1 MSEYEDILYE
11 NRGNVAWITINR
23 PERYNA
29 FRMQTIDELIAA
41 FRRVWG
47 DRQAGAVVLTGAGE
61 KAFCAGGDQKE
72 RADRGDYG
80 EHPIGVAEAYTLHRL
95 MRDVP
100 KPTIAAV
107 NGFAIGGGHIL
118 HVICDVSIAAEHA
131 RFGQA
136 GPRVGSFEAGLGA
149 GYLARVV
156 GEKRAREIWFLCEQV
171 DAATAERW
179 GLVNRVVPMAELHA
193 AAQEW
198 GEKMAALSPTALKF
212 LKHAF
217 NADTEAIAGIGR
229 VAYDGFEAYKESEEA
244 KEGNRAFV
252 ERRPPDFSPY
262 R

>member
-1 MSEYEDILYE
+1 MTEYEDILYE
-11 NRGNVAWITINR
+11 TRGSVAWITINR

-29 FRMQTIDELIAA
+29 FRMRTIDELITA
-41 FRRVWG
+41 FRRAWG
-47 DRQAGAVVLTGAGE
+47 DRAAGAVVLTGAGE

-72 RADRGDYG
+72 RAEHGSYGD
-80 EHPIGVAEAYTLHRL
+80 HPIGIGEVYTLHRL
-95 MRDVP
+95 MRDLP

-136 GPRVGSFEAGLGA
+136 GPRVGSFEPGFGA
-149 GYLARVV
+149 AYLARVV
-156 GEKRAREIWFLCEQV
+156 GEKRAREIWFLCEQY

-179 GLVNRVVPMAELHA
+179 GLVNKVVPLAELHA
-193 AAQEW
+193 ATQEW
-198 GEKMAALSPTALKF
+198 GEKMASLSPTALKF

-229 VAYDGFEAYKESEEA
+229 LGLDGFEAYEESEESR
-244 KEGNRAFV
+244 EGSRAYA
-252 ERRPPDFSPY
+252 EKRPPDFGKY